1 MIEVLPTVG
10 SPRNMI
16 FILELK
22 NDVSLVFICLIF
34 YIIPSI
40 IPKLYIF
47 YLLFANKKIRIY

>member
-47 YLLFANKKIRIY
+47 